1 MKADAALID
10 RIGEQFI
17 PNNAIGISEL
27 IKNSY
32 DADATRVLVDV
43 GSAFDKDEKKRSITI
58 RDNGHG
64 MDKSDIEEKFMVI
77 ANESKKRNKLSPKG
91 RYCTGE
97 MGLGRFALQRLGMNV
112 VVYTKK
118 IDCNEWKLTID
129 WGKFQPGM
137 NIQDVEHPLV
147 DDHKD
152 KKFEKNQSGTH
163 IVIKNMKQGMEGNN
177 LQKLHKAIGN
187 LISPF
192 VSSMDFS
199 IEIQGLTGNRRKWE
213 EFDIQRICEQAHYS
227 IEGQLQEGKIL
238 WEYSCKNPWSEGN
251 GKVEFGMWDVKDLVS
266 KLPGNQQVNN
276 LLTNI
281 RFHAYGFVR
290 DNKLLKKLK
299 TSSGTFSKNQLDEHI
314 GVRVYRDSHRV
325 YPYGER
331 LNDMQVNDWLS
342 LDKSRMSA
350 STKWFSN
357 DQIIAAVAF
366 KGQENPLLA
375 DTASRSGMQENTQYS
390 ELVTITRAFMMA
402 WKTQLVNKDHV
413 TKEPN
418 LNLCILCNAHACIC
432 QGGTN
437 ITTPPSAPPLPPAVP
452 AKPTSIPTP
461 VSSPTPPPDDAV
473 VDRIRGVI
481 GNLENLG
488 SSRGSISDK
497 ALSKKIKKLGQELVD
512 LSDEIADQGD

>member
-1 MKADAALID
+1 
-10 RIGEQFI
+10 
-17 PNNAIGISEL
+17 
-27 IKNSY
+27 
-32 DADATRVLVDV
+32 
-43 GSAFDKDEKKRSITI
+43 
-58 RDNGHG
+58 
-64 MDKSDIEEKFMVI
+64 
-77 ANESKKRNKLSPKG
+77 
-91 RYCTGE
+91 
-97 MGLGRFALQRLGMNV
+97 
-112 VVYTKK
+112 
-118 IDCNEWKLTID
+118 
-129 WGKFQPGM
+129 
-137 NIQDVEHPLV
+137 
-147 DDHKD
+147 
-152 KKFEKNQSGTH
+152 
-163 IVIKNMKQGMEGNN
+163 
-177 LQKLHKAIGN
+177 
-187 LISPF
+187 
-192 VSSMDFS
+192 
-199 IEIQGLTGNRRKWE
+199 
-213 EFDIQRICEQAHYS
+213 
-227 IEGQLQEGKIL
+227 
-238 WEYSCKNPWSEGN
+238 
-251 GKVEFGMWDVKDLVS
+251 
-266 KLPGNQQVNN
+266 
-276 LLTNI
+276 
-281 RFHAYGFVR
+281 
-290 DNKLLKKLK
+290 
-299 TSSGTFSKNQLDEHI
+299 
-314 GVRVYRDSHRV
+314 
-325 YPYGER
+325 
-331 LNDMQVNDWLS
+331 MQVNDWLS
-342 LDKSRMSA
+342 LDKSGMSA